1 MRNDLSPI
9 VQSIDSSPGS
19 EFDMENIN
27 SEYERV
33 SHEMQRFISSL
44 VKQSTS
50 VGYSIVV
57 IIINVIFRVSI
68 NRGRRREMTA
78 AFHGLSHHSL
88 QHAVYGYISR
98 NNRPSDTTF
107 LLNFVL
113 DTHIIGSFLLT
124 SIFLSSVLRIL
135 VYLGITDWSM
145 VFSMVQKL
153 N

>member
-33 SHEMQRFISSL
+33 SPEMQRFISSL

-68 NRGRRREMTA
+68 NRVRGREITA
-78 AFHGLSHHSL
+78 AFHALSHHSL
-88 QHAVYGYISR
+88 HHEIYGYVSR
-98 NNRPSDTTF
+98 
-107 LLNFVL
+107 
-113 DTHIIGSFLLT
+113 I
-124 SIFLSSVLRIL
+124 
-135 VYLGITDWSM
+135 
-145 VFSMVQKL
+145 
-153 N
+153 